1 MKKSGLINRSANK
14 KVRNATPLEFNGIQF
29 KSKLEVFC
37 YESLQ
42 KNKIPAEYEEHK
54 FQILEPF
61 TYNDKKIRG
70 MYFTPDFVGD
80 DFIIECKGF
89 MNDAFPLRWKIFKYY
104 LYKNNLRYT
113 LYLPR
118 NKKDVAA
125 VVEEIVENRN
135 KRIK

>member
-1 MKKSGLINRSANK
+1 MKKSGFTNRSTNK
-14 KVRNATPLEFNGIQF
+14 KVKNATPLEFDGIQF
-29 KSKLEVFC
+29 KSKLEVYC
-37 YESLQ
+37 YKLL
-42 KNKIPAEYEEHK
+42 KDKGIPAEYEEHR

-89 MNDAFPLRWKIFKYY
+89 MNDAFPLRWKLFKHY
-104 LYKNNLRYT
+104 LLINNLRYD

-118 NKKDVAA
+118 NKKDVEA
-125 VVEEIVENRN
+125 VVSEIVDKRNR
-135 KRIK
+135 RII